1 MSHYHCI
8 IHNAHCAVR
17 LGIHE
22 FEREGPQNILVSL
35 KLSFP
40 FSALQR
46 IRHIGDTVDYEPL
59 RNFIQSW
66 SERPHVAL
74 IEDLLDELVS
84 HCFDDPRVEHVDA
97 TIRKTTI
104 FEEVEE
110 IGVGI
115 VTSRQDWYDLT
126 ARRE

>member
-1 MSHYHCI
+1 MSQYYCI
-8 IHNAHCAVR
+8 IQNAHCAVR

-22 FEREGPQNILVSL
+22 FEKEGPQNILVSV

-66 SERPHVAL
+66 SERPHIPL
-74 IEDLLDELVS
+74 IEDLLDELVG
-84 HCFDDPRVEHVDA
+84 HCFDDPRVDHVEA

-104 FEEVEE
+104 FDEVEE

-115 VTSRQDWYDLT
+115 DTSRQDWYALI
-126 ARRE
+126 ARR

>member
-1 MSHYHCI
+1 MSRYYCI
-8 IHNAHCAVR
+8 IQNAHCSVR
-17 LGIHE
+17 LGIHD
-22 FEREGPQNILVSL
+22 FEKNGPQDILVSV

-66 SERPHVAL
+66 SERPHVPL

-84 HCFDDPRVEHVDA
+84 HCFDDPRVDHVEA
-97 TIRKTTI
+97 SIRKTTI
-104 FEEVEE
+104 FDEVEE

-115 VTSRQDWYDLT
+115 VTSRRDWLELRG
-126 ARRE
+126 RRE

>member
-8 IHNAHCAVR
+8 IQNAHCAVR

-22 FEREGPQNILVSL
+22 FEKEGPQNILVSL

-84 HCFDDPRVEHVDA
+84 HCFDDPRVEHVEA

-110 IGVGI
+110 IGVGV
-115 VTSRQDWYDLT
+115 VTSRQDWYALT
-126 ARRE
+126 ARR